1 MTVFGFKNN
10 SRMADLKAF
19 RKAFDQSRNR
29 SFSDKFKK
37 DIVRRVEKNELT
49 VSEVAI
55 EFEVSRTSVY
65 KWVYKYS
72 NLYRKGL
79 KQVIEP
85 MSSTKKIKDLQSRI
99 KELEQIVGQKQIKLD
114 YFEKLIEISESDY
127 NIDILKKKDSKHSS
141 GSGKIVKK

>member
-1 MTVFGFKNN
+1 
-10 SRMADLKAF
+10 
-19 RKAFDQSRNR
+19 
-29 SFSDKFKK
+29 
-37 DIVRRVEKNELT
+37 
-49 VSEVAI
+49 
-55 EFEVSRTSVY
+55 
-65 KWVYKYS
+65 
-72 NLYRKGL
+72 
-79 KQVIEP
+79 

>member
-1 MTVFGFKNN
+1 MLLKNN
-10 SRMADLKAF
+10 LRMANLTAF
-19 RKAFDQSRNR
+19 RKAFDQKRNR

-37 DIVRRVEKNELT
+37 DIVRRVERNELT
-49 VSEVAI
+49 VSEVSI

-65 KWVYKYS
+65 NWVYKYS
-72 NLYRKGL
+72 NLYKKGL

-85 MSSTKKIKDLQSRI
+85 MSSSKKIKDLQSRI

-114 YFEKLIEISESDY
+114 YFEKLIEISEADY

-141 GSGKIVKK
+141 GSGKTAKK

>member
-10 SRMADLKAF
+10 SRMANLKAF
-19 RKAFDQSRNR
+19 RKAFNQSHNR

-72 NLYRKGL
+72 NLYKKGL

-85 MSSTKKIKDLQSRI
+85 MSSAKKIKDLQSRI
-99 KELEQIVGQKQIKLD
+99 KELEQIVGRKQIKLD

-127 NIDILKKKDSKHSS
+127 NIDILKKKDSKRSS
-141 GSGKIVKK
+141 GSGKTVKK

>member
-1 MTVFGFKNN
+1 
-10 SRMADLKAF
+10 MANLTAF
-19 RKAFDQSRNR
+19 RKSFDQKRNR

-37 DIVRRVEKNELT
+37 DIVRRVERNELT
-49 VSEVAI
+49 VSEVSV

-65 KWVYKYS
+65 NWVYKYS
-72 NLYRKGL
+72 NLYKKGL

-85 MSSTKKIKDLQSRI
+85 MSSSKKIKDLQSRI

-114 YFEKLIEISESDY
+114 YFEKLIEISEADY

-141 GSGKIVKK
+141 GSGKTVKK

>member
-1 MTVFGFKNN
+1 
-10 SRMADLKAF
+10 MADLKAF

-72 NLYRKGL
+72 NLYKKGL

-127 NIDILKKKDSKHSS
+127 NIDILKKKDSKRSS